1 MDDPTLQNVT
11 TASSVTGASTST
23 LSTPEAQVSNSASLV
38 TSGQEHEPQLMN
50 LLARQTEEK
59 QLTSTANE
67 ADEKQ
72 RRQLRLC
79 FFLVLTLWT
88 LAAIATPVAVF
99 CITRS
104 PLSFSLFST
113 LAPPVYLWY
122 RFARYIFMDERLFE
136 LEKMKIQRTIEKS
149 TTSRS
154 K

>member
-11 TASSVTGASTST
+11 IASPVTGTSTSI

-38 TSGQEHEPQLMN
+38 NSGPQLTN
-50 LLARQTEEK
+50 SPACQAQER
-59 QLTSTANE
+59 QLTSSANE

-88 LAAIATPVAVF
+88 LAAIATPVIVF

-113 LAPPVYLWY
+113 LAPPIYLWY

-149 TTSRS
+149 VTTRS